1 MNAWEGLARWSTRQ
15 WMAAVAGAIAA
26 AVVIGIPT
34 DVIPNP
40 LFGRSIP
47 PTWWSVPMLV
57 LTSALSG
64 LLLGTYVASPE
75 ANPSKLD
82 RPGRSAGVG
91 GLLSYFAVGCPV
103 CNKLVVVALGT
114 TGAVKFFE
122 PLQPILAGVSL
133 VLLVWALRS
142 RLRNAVACSTQR

>member
-1 MNAWEGLARWSTRQ
+1 
-15 WMAAVAGAIAA
+15 
-26 AVVIGIPT
+26 
-34 DVIPNP
+34 
-40 LFGRSIP
+40 
-47 PTWWSVPMLV
+47 MLV